1 MKKIYLAYFSP
12 SGTTAKIV
20 HAIADGIKGIFPSLP
35 VESIDLLSPQT
46 RKERHVFGPDDLVV
60 FGCMTAQK
68 LFTLSDEMFACLEG
82 HGTPMVGS
90 VSYGNGFYGIALKE
104 LLERATERGF
114 LVAAM
119 GAFPA
124 QHSIAPEAGAGRPNA
139 SDIEEIRA
147 FGRNAAE
154 KIDSGDLLLHNQPQ
168 TNWSQIDEFNKI
180 IAMRESHPD
189 DPYVLPESYKTK
201 EISDA
206 CIQCGICASHCPVEA
221 IDVSHKSFDYN
232 KCIACWGCINRCPKH
247 AIRSTSKEMAGIIA
261 TFGSAFATPLKP
273 ETFF

>member
-35 VESIDLLSPQT
+35 VENIDLLSPQT

-114 LVAAM
+114 LVTAM

-154 KIDSGDLLLHNQPQ
+154 KIDSGDLSLHNQPQ

-206 CIQCGICASHCPVEA
+206 CIQCGICASHCPTEA